1 MSWLN
6 SSLSTLKGQLT
17 NLAQEV
23 LAETAGPGD
32 LEYEGHGQEAE
43 QQAKTALQL
52 LAETQE
58 QKEQLDRRCEEKD
71 REIAALRRE
80 VAKCKQESKPAA
92 GTSSPKETQ
101 LQNEEHNVEDSWCW
115 EPDGGDEKGATAAG
129 SGDSAW
135 NKESGLVDI
144 ALGAND
150 VTRLNNRIAELER
163 LNTQLNAS
171 LEELDSQHE
180 LAMQDVLEHKT
191 QLVGQVA
198 NLKQLQ
204 ADRLVEHELASA
216 RQQKQLDE
224 LGQAASVAKELQEQL
239 QQRVEQQA
247 AELKRS
253 VMELAEMQEL
263 LDKRGH
269 DNAELIER
277 VRLAEAERDRLVKDL
292 EESRQVKEKKTSESS
307 SNSSSTGKHS
317 EDEFI
322 VVRQADATGSG
333 SASGSDP
340 DPDAEVTAPP
350 SKEKLRDRLVS
361 LESQISELTLTNT
374 QMQDAQLEKQLAIN
388 LMGEQ
393 LAELEKRLRLSE
405 AEKEQLQLDLQL
417 RLQQLTVQNQE
428 LKLHAEAE
436 QEGHAQDLEEQLGAL
451 REENQRLRQELDTSI
466 AQAKF
471 RQAIA
476 EEKQEITDLDE
487 TDTEYGAGTYELDKL
502 RALLQAEVEN
512 RLGSSYPQQKLERA
526 WSALTERWHRL
537 DIAEQRLV
545 DVQNQQLISE
555 HEKKTLEADISQ
567 YILQCDELMKNNEL
581 LLNELDKFKRNKL
594 ETIEEHHEETIM
606 QLEAQLE
613 EARQHLELSLS
624 SQRQME
630 SKLKSNLENTS
641 HESELLTKMEQKVQE
656 QFELQEQ
663 MTSVKKELIE
673 KTKLL
678 ARNEEQLTKLQQQNQ
693 ADQEKLLE
701 LSQLRETLLQKEQ
714 DLQSLEEQL
723 TSAKQEMEEKSMQS
737 KVNQDQHKIQLAKAQ
752 NQLQADQ
759 EKLRELL
766 QLQDKLEQQKE
777 LMEVD
782 QNQQL
787 TTIKKELAETNNQLD
802 ECQEKLIAREAQLA
816 EIQQQLQEISEEKTQ
831 LQEQLQNKEQESGTD
846 PEHANQIQ
854 ELRDQLLAQNQEIEK
869 YQAELGK
876 LQEAVQAY
884 EEQLATKEEQL
895 QAKES
900 QLLAMEEQL
909 QSHQAADQSQ
919 HLQQTIEGLG
929 KEKNELIKA
938 IQQKHQ
944 ENTQYYAEI
953 QRLQPFE
960 QQLKDLAKEREK
972 LQDQVGF
979 LKEKSDILTTNLLTE
994 QTNQRLL
1001 QQQQSESQEQQASVQ
1016 RDLERLRAHLLEVEE
1031 LHTQESV
1038 ELQRDLEESRSRQAV
1053 LEQQVSKSST
1063 AYTSASIR
1071 ANQQAETLQAQFA
1084 LLQQQR
1090 DELLAKLG
1098 QYEDRELKQQAAL
1111 TNLQCALEQ
1120 FQNDKD
1126 HDIEMA
1132 TQRIRR
1138 EMQAQLDRQGQLQ
1151 LEMGGLQQQLAEAN
1165 QGLRAAA
1172 RLSDQLE
1179 AGQQTIAVL
1188 RDEVESLKEANVQ
1201 LEQSLSSS
1209 ESSQTDKIDKSLIK
1223 SLLIG
1228 YVVSGH
1234 AGDKQQVLRMIS
1246 SVLDFNAQESDKVGL
1261 NKQQG
1266 SWLGAI
1272 LGGGSNAAAGAGPG
1286 SSRGNDNLVQ
1296 AFVQFLE
1303 QESQPQAQVQSRP
1316 TLLSMTGQMEAATS
1330 STASTSSSTLPLSTN
1345 AQVASAVTASFEPA
1359 APGTPPAGGS
1369 PQSLA
1374 MGSNEFAPT
1383 RNSSS
1388 ILKDILSDS

>member
-32 LEYEGHGQEAE
+32 LEYEGHGQDTE

-58 QKEQLDRRCEEKD
+58 QKEQLDRRCEQKD

-80 VAKCKQESKPAA
+80 VAKWKQESRPAA
-92 GTSSPKETQ
+92 GTSAPKETQ
-101 LQNEEHNVEDSWCW
+101 LNEEQNVEDSWCW
-115 EPDGGDEKGATAAG
+115 EPDGGDGKGSPAG
-129 SGDSAW
+129 GT
-135 NKESGLVDI
+135 SGLVDI
-144 ALGAND
+144 ALGSSD
-150 VTRLNNRIAELER
+150 VARLNSRIAELEQ

-180 LAMQDVLEHKT
+180 LAMQDVLGHKT
-191 QLVGQVA
+191 QLAGQVA

-216 RQQKQLDE
+216 RQQKQLEE
-224 LGQAASVAKELQEQL
+224 LQQKAAVAKELQEQL
-239 QQRVEQQA
+239 QQRVDQQA
-247 AELKRS
+247 AELKRG

-277 VRLAEAERDRLVKDL
+277 VRLAETERDRLLKDL
-292 EESRQVKEKKTSESS
+292 EEVRQAKEKKTSESS

-322 VVRQADATGSG
+322 LVRQTDATGSG
-333 SASGSDP
+333 SGSASDP
-340 DPDAEVTAPP
+340 DADVDPDADADADPEVTEPP

-361 LESQISELTLTNT
+361 LESQISELTLANT
-374 QMQDAQLEKQLAIN
+374 QMQDAQLEKQLSIN
-388 LMGEQ
+388 LLGEQ

-405 AEKEQLQLDLQL
+405 SEKEQLQLDLQL

-436 QEGHAQDLEEQLGAL
+436 QEGHAHDLEEQLSAL

-476 EEKQEITDLDE
+476 EEKQEITDLDD
-487 TDTEYGAGTYELDKL
+487 TDTEYGATYELDKL
-502 RALLQAEVEN
+502 RALLQAEVEQ
-512 RLGSSYPQQKLERA
+512 RLGSSTTSTSTNSISHTQQKLERA
-526 WSALTERWHRL
+526 WSAITERWHRL
-537 DIAEQRLV
+537 DLVEQRLE
-545 DVQNQQLISE
+545 DVQNQQLLTE

-594 ETIEEHHEETIM
+594 ETIEEHHEETIV

-613 EARQHLELSLS
+613 DARQRLEVSLA
-624 SQRQME
+624 SQRQLE
-630 SKLKSNLENTS
+630 TKLKSQLERGPL
-641 HESELLTKMEQKVQE
+641 ESDLLAKMEQKVQE
-656 QFELQEQ
+656 QQQLQEQ
-663 MTSVKKELIE
+663 LNSANKELVE

-678 ARNEEQLTKLQQQNQ
+678 ARNEEQLAKLQQQSQ
-693 ADQEKLLE
+693 TDQE
-701 LSQLRETLLQKEQ
+701 QLAQTLLQKEH
-714 DLQSLEEQL
+714 DLRSLEEQL
-723 TSAKQEMEEKSMQS
+723 ALAKQEVEEKAM
-737 KVNQDQHKIQLAKAQ
+737 QHKVQMAKIQG
-752 NQLQADQ
+752 QLQADQ

-787 TTIKKELAETNNQLD
+787 SAIKRQLAEVTTQLE
-802 ECQEKLIAREAQLA
+802 ECREQLNDREAQLSKL
-816 EIQQQLQEISEEKTQ
+816 QQQCQEVSEERTR
-831 LQEQLQNKEQESGTD
+831 LQEQLQSREQSMDLDD
-846 PEHANQIQ
+846 PKQIQ
-854 ELRDQLLAQNQEIEK
+854 DLQDQLLAKNQAIEQQ
-869 YQAELGK
+869 QAELAK
-876 LQEAVQAY
+876 LQETLKAN
-884 EEQLATKEEQL
+884 EEELRVKQ
-895 QAKES
+895 S
-900 QLLAMEEQL
+900 QL
-909 QSHQAADQSQ
+909 QSHQDAEQSLQ
-919 HLQQTIEGLG
+919 QLQQTIEALG
-929 KEKNELIKA
+929 VEKGELIKA

-953 QRLQPFE
+953 QRLQPCE

-972 LQDQVGF
+972 LLDQVGF
-979 LKEKSDILTTNLLTE
+979 LKEKADILTTNLLTE

-1001 QQQQSESQEQQASVQ
+1001 QQQQAEAQEQQASVQ

-1038 ELQRDLEESRSRQAV
+1038 ELQRELEESRSRQAI
-1053 LEQQVSKSST
+1053 LEQQASKSST

-1071 ANQQAETLQAQFA
+1071 ANQQAETLQAQHA

-1098 QYEDRELKQQAAL
+1098 QCEDRELKQQAAL

-1151 LEMGGLQQQLAEAN
+1151 LEMAGLQQQLAEAN

-1188 RDEVESLKEANVQ
+1188 RDEVESLKEANGQ
-1201 LEQSLSSS
+1201 LEQRLSSS

-1261 NKQQG
+1261 NKQPG

-1272 LGGGSNAAAGAGPG
+1272 LGGGSTSTAAAG

-1316 TLLSMTGQMEAATS
+1316 TLLSMTAQMDVASSSISTSAAANS
-1330 STASTSSSTLPLSTN
+1330 SSSSSTLPLPTQ
-1345 AQVASAVTASFEPA
+1345 ARLPPAVPA
-1359 APGTPPAGGS
+1359 AGNPDSVAPGTPPVGGGS